1 MAGTIDFVQC
11 IYKQEQQAECYPFAR
26 IYFNHKLTHFFEN
39 TMIAAEV
46 LSSDANKISVCSW
59 KLRQKMKWYI
69 GKHRPIADE
78 IELPDGTKQVF
89 MGEALKTDYDVLS
102 FTRNTQYHQ
111 MLAAADKWH
120 PGFRGIMKKILEA
133 IGQKMPSE
141 IKNAIYQNHF
151 AARAD
156 IYKAYVNDWLVPAMN
171 IMDKDPEISKLCWQ
185 DSKYSNLA
193 KKDAATPEYL
203 QEKIGV
209 PYYPL
214 HPFLLERLFSI
225 FCHNNKIKVDYL

>member
-46 LSSDANKISVCSW
+46 LSSDADKISVCSW
-59 KLRQKMKWYI
+59 KLREKLRWYI
-69 GKHRPIADE
+69 GKHRPMSE
-78 IELPDGTKQVF
+78 EVLR
-89 MGEALKTDYDVLS
+89 TDYDVLS

-120 PGFRGIMKKILEA
+120 PGFRTIMKKILEA

-151 AARAD
+151 SAQAE
-156 IYKAYVNDWLVPAMN
+156 IYKAYVNNWLVPAMT
-171 IMDKDPEISKLCWQ
+171 IMDSDPEISKLCWQ
-185 DSKYSNLA
+185 DSNYSNLA

-214 HPFLLERLFSI
+214 FPFLLERLFSI
-225 FCHNNKIKVDYL
+225 FCHNNKITVTYL